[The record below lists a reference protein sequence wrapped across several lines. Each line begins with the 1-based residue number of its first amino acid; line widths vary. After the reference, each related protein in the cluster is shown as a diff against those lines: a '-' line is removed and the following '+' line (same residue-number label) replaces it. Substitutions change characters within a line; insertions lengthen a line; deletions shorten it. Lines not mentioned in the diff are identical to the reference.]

1 MKQSLTAYI
10 HSAFGTAVATG
21 ALAGAASGAIMT
33 GTLQGTLKGALF
45 GAISAGVAYGIGHG
59 GGLFA
64 KVRQYG
70 GSLGKA
76 TLHGISRAAISKLQT
91 GSGKGGFLSGFA
103 SSILG
108 GVVNNIQTASTT
120 LKVAAAAIAGGTAS
134 AIGGG
139 KFANGAMSG
148 AFIMLFNDLAHSY
161 PSKLNKLSLSSWK
174 YGTNGRY
181 KTWLVNGQDTGMSQY
196 APFEYYNGKSPADRF
211 FNGVGNFIARHPDE
225 VGLALSVS
233 AAATSGGASLLFGV
247 SALALDTISGDWY
260 GAGIGVFAMRLDSF
274 VPIDIAYGA
283 CRANDTCSQFLDDNL
298 P

>member
-148 AFIMLFNDLAHSY
+148 AFIMLFNDL
-161 PSKLNKLSLSSWK
+161 KGTMLNKARDSA
-174 YGTNGRY
+174 
-181 KTWLVNGQDTGMSQY
+181 VDTGSKKV
-196 APFEYYNGKSPADRF
+196 FESLGINKSMTNILGD
-211 FNGVGNFIARHPDE
+211 GVK
-225 VGLALSVS
+225 GLA
-233 AAATSGGASLLFGV
+233 GGAVAGTAVAGFPVG
-247 SALALDTISGDWY
+247 TIAG
-260 GAGIGVFAMRLDSF
+260 GILGIGGGLVTGAALESF
-274 VPIDIAYGA
+274 GINSFIENTIDTTKLWLYDFYEGA
-283 CRANDTCSQFLDDNL
+283 TN
-298 P
+298 